1 MAVGKTPHRVDAFD
15 KVTGAAA
22 YAADCV
28 PDNALHAVVVF
39 TNQPHARLVGVNFEE
54 TLDAPGVVTVV
65 TVADVPVS

>member
-22 YAADCV
+22 YAADRV

-39 TNQPHARLVGVNFEE
+39 TNQPHARLVGVNSRKP
-54 TLDAPGVVTVV
+54 LMH
-65 TVADVPVS
+65 PVS